1 MNNILENYYRKIIKY
16 DFINKFYYVNVN
28 EIPCIKKIILNF
40 GCKNIEIKNIN
51 KIELN
56 TDDHLFHAGTV
67 KRGDVT
73 LAVGGRVLN
82 FVSLSDS
89 FEVSR
94 NRIHQL
100 LNNLNWSDGFFR
112 KDIGYKVI
120 KK

>member
-1 MNNILENYYRKIIKY
+1 MPYQIVVPNNIYGPRQKNHFVDE
-16 DFINKFYYVNVN
+16 FIGRM
-28 EIPCIKKIILNF
+28 KK
-40 GCKNIEIKNIN
+40 
-51 KIELN
+51 
-56 TDDHLFHAGTV
+56 
-67 KRGDVT
+67 GDTT

-89 FEVSR
+89 FEESR

-100 LNNLNWSDGFFR
+100 LNNLNWSDCFFR

>member
-1 MNNILENYYRKIIKY
+1 LCSKGYPETYQ
-16 DFINKFYYVNVN
+16 
-28 EIPCIKKIILNF
+28 
-40 GCKNIEIKNIN
+40 KNIEIKNIN

-56 TDDHLFHAGTV
+56 TLDHLFHAGTI

-89 FEVSR
+89 FEESR

>member
-1 MNNILENYYRKIIKY
+1 MKSKLIGM
-16 DFINKFYYVNVN
+16 
-28 EIPCIKKIILNF
+28 IKKVYVLS
-40 GCKNIEIKNIN
+40 CAQQVTLKPYQKNIEIKNIN

-56 TDDHLFHAGTV
+56 TDDHLFHAGTI

-89 FEVSR
+89 FEESR
-94 NRIHQL
+94 NRIHEL
-100 LNNLNWSDGFFR
+100 LNNLNWSNGFFR

>member
-1 MNNILENYYRKIIKY
+1 MVIWNFIYNNWN
-16 DFINKFYYVNVN
+16 NKKSLCVVLCSKGYPETYS
-28 EIPCIKKIILNF
+28 
-40 GCKNIEIKNIN
+40 KNTEIKNIN

-56 TDDHLFHAGTV
+56 ADDYLFHAGTI
-67 KRGDVT
+67 KKGDTT

-82 FVSLSDS
+82 FVSLSNS
-89 FEVSR
+89 FEKSR
-94 NRIHQL
+94 NRIHEL